1 MSVRTQA
8 GSSVRDHAWEASSGK
23 NNRNGHQCASHFSIK
38 ASLKTRTLI
47 LKRSTKYAGKYV
59 AVVNETLVAVGDSG
73 KEGEDKARAIAPE
86 KIPSVL
92 SVLREEDMACLLKN
106 SFLPCA
112 KGISWTSLLS
122 PFMRTKSKPLLLP

>member
-47 LKRSTKYAGKYV
+47 LKRSTKVLAHLVG
-59 AVVNETLVAVGDSG
+59 TLH
-73 KEGEDKARAIAPE
+73 
-86 KIPSVL
+86 L
-92 SVLREEDMACLLKN
+92 MA
-106 SFLPCA
+106 
-112 KGISWTSLLS
+112 SLLS
-122 PFMRTKSKPLLLP
+122 GAGLRLIDCSYRGKDFVAEVKQGEDIGVEVSFL

>member
-47 LKRSTKYAGKYV
+47 LKRSTKA
-59 AVVNETLVAVGDSG
+59 
-73 KEGEDKARAIAPE
+73 AP
-86 KIPSVL
+86 VL
-92 SVLREEDMACLLKN
+92 FEE
-106 SFLPCA
+106 
-112 KGISWTSLLS
+112 LLS
-122 PFMRTKSKPLLLP
+122 PHACLVFLGFRKQYKLLATRDGDCLASRAQHYLTNHGT